1 MQIIGT
7 GTSLYDREGIG
18 MRSCD
23 LEQYRSLKR
32 EIEILEKELHKISNQ
47 SPYSMNFNGMPR
59 SGKIADKTGEL
70 AALVADIEVM
80 LKDRKYKCLYLR
92 KKIERFV
99 DSIEDSETR
108 IIVRL
113 RVFEEMTW
121 TDIAKK
127 LGKSDR
133 EYPKRRYYKVVRK

>member
-1 MQIIGT
+1 
-7 GTSLYDREGIG
+7 
-18 MRSCD
+18 MRTKE

-32 EIEILEKELHKISNQ
+32 EVEILEKELHKITNQ

-59 SGKIADKTGEL
+59 SGKIADKTGEM

-108 IIVRL
+108 TIVRL
-113 RVFEEMTW
+113 RAIDNLSW
-121 TDIAKK
+121 RDIAIK

-133 EYPKRRYYKVVRK
+133 AYPKRRYYRVVKN

>member
-1 MQIIGT
+1 
-7 GTSLYDREGIG
+7 
-18 MRSCD
+18 MRTKE

-32 EIEILEKELHKISNQ
+32 EVEILEKELHKITHQ
-47 SPYSMNFNGMPR
+47 SPYSMTFNGMPR
-59 SGKIADKTGEL
+59 SGKIADKTGEI

-108 IIVRL
+108 TIVRL
-113 RVFEEMTW
+113 RAIDNLSW
-121 TDIAKK
+121 QDIAIK

-133 EYPKRRYYKVVRK
+133 AYPKRRYYKVVRR

>member
-1 MQIIGT
+1 
-7 GTSLYDREGIG
+7 
-18 MRSCD
+18 MRSRD

-32 EIEILEKELHKISNQ
+32 EVEILEKELHKITNQ

-59 SGKIADKTGEL
+59 SGKIADKTGEM

-108 IIVRL
+108 TIVRL
-113 RVFEEMTW
+113 RAIDNLSW
-121 TDIAKK
+121 QDIAIK
-127 LGKSDR
+127 LGKSDKA
-133 EYPKRRYYKVVRK
+133 YPKRRYYRVVKN

>member
-1 MQIIGT
+1 
-7 GTSLYDREGIG
+7 
-18 MRSCD
+18 MRSRD

-32 EIEILEKELHKISNQ
+32 EIDILEKELHQITHQ

-80 LKDRKYKCLYLR
+80 LKDRKYRCMFMR
-92 KKIERFV
+92 KKIERFI

-108 IIVRL
+108 TIVRL
-113 RVFEEMTW
+113 RAIDNLSW
-121 TDIAKK
+121 QDIAVK
-127 LGKSDR
+127 LGKSDKA
-133 EYPKRRYYKVVRK
+133 YPKRRYYRVVRK

>member
-1 MQIIGT
+1 
-7 GTSLYDREGIG
+7 
-18 MRSCD
+18 MRSRE

-32 EIEILEKELHKISNQ
+32 EVEILEKELHKITNQ

-121 TDIAKK
+121 TDIAGR

-133 EYPKRRYYKVVRK
+133 AYPKRRYYRVVKN

>member
-1 MQIIGT
+1 
-7 GTSLYDREGIG
+7 
-18 MRSCD
+18 MRTKE

-32 EIEILEKELHKISNQ
+32 EVEILEKELHKITNQ
-47 SPYSMNFNGMPR
+47 SPYSMTFNGMPR
-59 SGKIADKTGEL
+59 SGKIADKTGEI

-113 RVFEEMTW
+113 RAIDNLSW
-121 TDIAKK
+121 QDIAIK

-133 EYPKRRYYKVVRK
+133 AYPKRRYYRVVKN

>member
-1 MQIIGT
+1 
-7 GTSLYDREGIG
+7 
-18 MRSCD
+18 MRSRD

-32 EIEILEKELHKISNQ
+32 EIDILEKELHKITHQ

-59 SGKIADKTGEL
+59 SGKIADKTGEM

-80 LKDRKYKCLYLR
+80 LKDRKYRCMFMR
-92 KKIERFV
+92 KKIERFI

-108 IIVRL
+108 TIVRL
-113 RVFEEMTW
+113 RAIDNLSW
-121 TDIAKK
+121 RDIAIK

-133 EYPKRRYYKVVRK
+133 AYPKRRYYRVVKN

>member
-1 MQIIGT
+1 
-7 GTSLYDREGIG
+7 
-18 MRSCD
+18 MRTKE

-32 EIEILEKELHKISNQ
+32 EVEILEKELHKITNQ

-59 SGKIADKTGEL
+59 SGNITDKTGEM

-80 LKDRKYKCLYLR
+80 LKDRKYWCLHMR
-92 KKIERFV
+92 KKIERFI

-108 IIVRL
+108 TIVRL
-113 RVFEEMTW
+113 RAIDNLSW
-121 TDIAKK
+121 QDIAVK

-133 EYPKRRYYKVVRK
+133 AYPKRRYYRVVKN

>member
-1 MQIIGT
+1 
-7 GTSLYDREGIG
+7 
-18 MRSCD
+18 MRNKE

-32 EIEILEKELHKISNQ
+32 EVEILEKELHKITHQ
-47 SPYSMNFNGMPR
+47 SPYSMTFNGMPR
-59 SGKIADKTGEL
+59 SGKIADKTGEI

-113 RVFEEMTW
+113 RAIDNLSW
-121 TDIAKK
+121 QDIAIK

-133 EYPKRRYYKVVRK
+133 AYPKRRYYRVVKN

>member
-1 MQIIGT
+1 
-7 GTSLYDREGIG
+7 
-18 MRSCD
+18 MRSKE

-32 EIEILEKELHKISNQ
+32 EVEILEKELHKITHQ

-59 SGKIADKTGEL
+59 SGRIADKTGEM

-80 LKDRKYKCLYLR
+80 LKDRKYWCLHMR
-92 KKIERFV
+92 KKIERFI
-99 DSIEDSETR
+99 DSIDDSETR

-113 RVFEEMTW
+113 RVIEEMTW
-121 TDIAKK
+121 TDIARR

>member
-1 MQIIGT
+1 
-7 GTSLYDREGIG
+7 
-18 MRSCD
+18 MRSRD

-32 EIEILEKELHKISNQ
+32 EIDILEKELHKITNQ

-59 SGKIADKTGEL
+59 SGNIADKTGEM

-80 LKDRKYKCLYLR
+80 LKDRKYRCMFMR
-92 KKIERFV
+92 KKIERFI

-108 IIVRL
+108 TIVRL
-113 RVFEEMTW
+113 RAIDNLSW
-121 TDIAKK
+121 RDIAIK

-133 EYPKRRYYKVVRK
+133 AYPKRRYYRVVKN

>member
-1 MQIIGT
+1 
-7 GTSLYDREGIG
+7 
-18 MRSCD
+18 MRTKE

-32 EIEILEKELHKISNQ
+32 EVEILEKELHKITHQ

-70 AALVADIEVM
+70 AALVADIEGM
-80 LKDRKYKCLYLR
+80 LKDRKYWCLHMR
-92 KKIERFV
+92 KKIERFI

-121 TDIAKK
+121 TDIAKR

-133 EYPKRRYYKVVRK
+133 EYPKRRYYRVVKN